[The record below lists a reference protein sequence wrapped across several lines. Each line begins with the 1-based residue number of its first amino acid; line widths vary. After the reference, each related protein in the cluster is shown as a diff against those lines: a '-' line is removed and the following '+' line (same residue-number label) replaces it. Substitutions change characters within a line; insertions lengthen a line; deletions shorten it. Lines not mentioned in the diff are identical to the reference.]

1 MKKLTDMLCAMLR
14 DMVKGWKPLEVFWLV
29 FATAAIWILSLVI
42 GDTAMGIVAALTGVW
57 CVILTGKG
65 KVANFLFGIVNVAL
79 YAIISWQAKYYGEV
93 MLNLLYY
100 LPCSVL
106 GLFVWSR
113 HTSGDS
119 GDVAKE
125 KLSVKA
131 SLITYPLVALGVVVY
146 GFILRAMGGE
156 MPFVDSTST
165 VLSVAAQILCLK
177 RYAEQWILWIVVDA
191 VSVAL
196 WAVPVIQT
204 GESVAMLLM
213 WIVYLINAILM
224 YLKWRRDVKA

>member
-1 MKKLTDMLCAMLR
+1 MKKLFSGMLR

-29 FATAAIWILSLVI
+29 FATAAILILSLLT
-42 GDTAMGIVAALTGVW
+42 GDTPMGIIAALTGVW

-65 KVANFLFGIVNVAL
+65 KVANFLFGIVNVLL
-79 YAIISWQAKYYGEV
+79 YAILSWQMKYYGEV

-106 GLFVWSR
+106 GLFVWSH
-113 HTSGDS
+113 HTSDQT
-119 GDVAKE
+119 GDVAKQ
-125 KLSVKA
+125 KMSLRA
-131 SLITYPLVALGVVVY
+131 SLITYPLVAAAVVAY

-156 MPFVDSTST
+156 MPFVDSLST

-177 RYAEQWILWIVVDA
+177 RFAEQWILWIIVDA
-191 VSVAL
+191 VTVVL
-196 WAVPVIQT
+196 WAVPVLQT

-213 WIVYLINAILM
+213 WFVYLINAILM
-224 YLKWRRDVKA
+224 YLKWRKDVKQ